1 VPFQY
6 FVQDEKGNLRRD
18 TGTSCI
24 KGRKSALQET
34 LYDPPPDFCE
44 EAVGKS
50 AFRLSGAKSE
60 EVFYEL

>member
-1 VPFQY
+1 MPFQY

-34 LYDPPPDFCE
+34 LYDPT
-44 EAVGKS
+44 S
-50 AFRLSGAKSE
+50 
-60 EVFYEL
+60 